1 MLNKHHSASTP
12 MSLFTVQYTPK
23 STSEI
28 LGQDAAIEKVRKFIA
43 NFKTAKKRAL
53 LLYGPAGSGKT
64 STAYAIAKE
73 HNFEILEV
81 NASDFR
87 NEEQLSKTIGSASRQ
102 QSLFNR
108 PKLLLVDEVDGL
120 SGTKDRGAIPALK
133 NLIKET
139 SFPMFI
145 TANNPWDS
153 KFSPLR
159 SACEMVEFKE
169 PTHAIVLEILKNVCA
184 KEHINYEEKALA
196 SLARRAGGD
205 IRGALI
211 DIQTLAINNQF
222 TSAQLE
228 LLSDREKTDTVFNAL
243 MKIFKT
249 TDANV
254 ARTAFDHLEEDLEEI
269 QNWIDE
275 NMSKEYTKPMDI
287 YRAYE
292 KVSKADVF
300 RGRIMNRQHW
310 HFLAVISVL
319 LSAGVALSKDEKYK
333 QFILY
338 SQPQRFLKM
347 WRAKQKYA
355 QRTAIAEKISKKTH
369 CSTKVAREKTLPY
382 VQSMMKNKVM
392 AEQLTNY
399 FELNDDEL
407 AWLNGR

>member
-1 MLNKHHSASTP
+1 
-12 MSLFTVQYTPK
+12 MSFTVQYAPK
-23 STSEI
+23 KLSEI
-28 LGQDAAIEKVRKFIA
+28 LGQDEAIQKVRNFIA
-43 NFKTAKKRAL
+43 NFKTAKKNAL
-53 LLYGPAGSGKT
+53 LLYGPAGCGKT
-64 STAYAIAKE
+64 STAYAIASE
-73 HNFEILEV
+73 FNYEILEV

-145 TANNPWDS
+145 IANNPWDS

-228 LLSDREKTDTVFNAL
+228 LLSDREKTYTIFNAL

-254 ARTAFDHLEEDLEEI
+254 ARTAFDHLEEDLE
-269 QNWIDE
+269 D
-275 NMSKEYTKPMDI
+275 
-287 YRAYE
+287 
-292 KVSKADVF
+292 
-300 RGRIMNRQHW
+300 
-310 HFLAVISVL
+310 
-319 LSAGVALSKDEKYK
+319 
-333 QFILY
+333 
-338 SQPQRFLKM
+338 
-347 WRAKQKYA
+347 
-355 QRTAIAEKISKKTH
+355 
-369 CSTKVAREKTLPY
+369 
-382 VQSMMKNKVM
+382 
-392 AEQLTNY
+392 
-399 FELNDDEL
+399 
-407 AWLNGR
+407 

>member
-1 MLNKHHSASTP
+1 M
-12 MSLFTVQYTPK
+12 
-23 STSEI
+23 I
-28 LGQDAAIEKVRKFIA
+28 
-43 NFKTAKKRAL
+43 
-53 LLYGPAGSGKT
+53 
-64 STAYAIAKE
+64 
-73 HNFEILEV
+73 
-81 NASDFR
+81 
-87 NEEQLSKTIGSASRQ
+87 
-102 QSLFNR
+102 
-108 PKLLLVDEVDGL
+108 VDGV

-133 NLIKET
+133 DLIKNS
-139 SFPMFI
+139 SFPLII

-153 KFSPLR
+153 KFSALR
-159 SACEMVEFKE
+159 TACEMVEFKE
-169 PTHAIVLEILKNVCA
+169 PSHATVLEILKNVCT
-184 KEHINYEEKALA
+184 KENIIYEEKSL
-196 SLARRAGGD
+196 SQLARRVGGD

-211 DIQTLAINNQF
+211 DIQTLTTNNQF
-222 TSAQLE
+222 TSASLE
-228 LLSDREKTDTVFNAL
+228 FLSDREKTDTIFNAL

-254 ARTAFDHLEEDLEEI
+254 ARTAFDHLEEDLEDI

-287 YRAYE
+287 YRSYE
-292 KVSKADVF
+292 RISRADVF

-319 LSAGVALSKDEKYK
+319 LSAGIALSKDEKYK

-369 CSTKVAREKTLPY
+369 CSTKVARERTLPY

-407 AWLNGR
+407 AWLGK